1 MGQSICSRLMKGQKK
16 ISKNIRNIISKYNKW
31 QSVPSDGILPEKL
44 QWNDVIESSCKC
56 QNSSAFQKFINIKQ
70 MISRG
75 KEEVGLVKT
84 EMRNALNFYQDQVDC
99 INNLLLRC
107 PNSYA
112 AYVRTC
118 AFQIETSLR
127 YLHNTLKTYVPDF
140 VPQLP
145 VLAELERK
153 ELHYSYALTFADDFS
168 EYDNCSNFSEDDC
181 SSIESDN
188 ADDT

>member
-31 QSVPSDGILPEKL
+31 QSVPSDGILPQKL

-112 AYVRTC
+112 AYVRT
-118 AFQIETSLR
+118 
-127 YLHNTLKTYVPDF
+127 YVPDF

-168 EYDNCSNFSEDDC
+168 EYENCSNFSEDDC